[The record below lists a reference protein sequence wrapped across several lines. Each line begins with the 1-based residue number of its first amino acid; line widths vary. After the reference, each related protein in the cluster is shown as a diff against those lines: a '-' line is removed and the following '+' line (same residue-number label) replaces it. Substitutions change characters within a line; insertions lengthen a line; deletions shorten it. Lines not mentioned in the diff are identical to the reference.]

1 MENLLRVMRTLR
13 GPDGCPWDRRQ
24 THASLRPYLLEE
36 AAEAVE
42 ALGSDDPHEAVD
54 ELGDVLLQ
62 IAFHAVIAEEAGSY
76 GYPEIEAAV
85 VAKLIR
91 RHPHVFGSTEVVDEA
106 EVVRNW
112 ETIKAAERVSP
123 RDPVASLPRALPTL
137 MRIAELDRLLAWE
150 VDESVAGASLSDL
163 GNSREQLGQAL
174 LTLVQLARRAGIEP
188 EMVLRDAAAA
198 RQQEEDRRP

>member
-91 RHPHVFGSTEVVDEA
+91 RHPHVFGSTEVADEA

-137 MRIAELDRLLAWE
+137 MRIAELDRLLVWE

-174 LTLVQLARRAGIEP
+174 LTLVQLARRAGIES
-188 EMVLRDAAAA
+188 EMALRDAAAA
-198 RQQEEDRRP
+198 RQQEEDRSP

>member
-91 RHPHVFGSTEVVDEA
+91 RHPHVFGSTEVADEA

-112 ETIKAAERVSP
+112 ETTKAAERVSP

-150 VDESVAGASLSDL
+150 VDESVAGASLNDL
-163 GNSREQLGQAL
+163 GNSHEQLGQAL

-188 EMVLRDAAAA
+188 EMALRDAAAA
-198 RQQEEDRRP
+198 RQQEEDRSP

>member
-42 ALGSDDPHEAVD
+42 VLGSDDPHEAVD

-91 RHPHVFGSTEVVDEA
+91 RHPHVFGSTEVADEA

-137 MRIAELDRLLAWE
+137 MRIAELDRLLVWE

-188 EMVLRDAAAA
+188 EMALRDAAAA
-198 RQQEEDRRP
+198 RQQEEDRSP

>member
-91 RHPHVFGSTEVVDEA
+91 RHPHVFGSTEVADEA

-137 MRIAELDRLLAWE
+137 MRIAELDRLLVWE

-188 EMVLRDAAAA
+188 EMALRDAAAA
-198 RQQEEDRRP
+198 RQQEEDRSP

>member
-91 RHPHVFGSTEVVDEA
+91 RHPHVFGSTEVADEA

-150 VDESVAGASLSDL
+150 VDESVAGASLNDL
-163 GNSREQLGQAL
+163 GNSHEQLGQAL

-188 EMVLRDAAAA
+188 EMALRDAAAA
-198 RQQEEDRRP
+198 RQQEEDRSP